1 VAGGIFVTAAAAAG
15 SDGDPSATAAASAPL
30 SELTVA
36 PPTDYPDV
44 RLLNGYAFSGQAAFN
59 PANPKRLVVGI
70 AFGTGCYVKS
80 SADGGKTWGALV
92 QLPQL
97 AGAYC
102 WYEVSPAV
110 TYAVGG
116 GRLYAAYPYQKPGP
130 SCLLN
135 GVAFSVSTDQGA
147 TWSAPTSALP
157 EGRLM

>member
-1 VAGGIFVTAAAAAG
+1 
-15 SDGDPSATAAASAPL
+15 
-30 SELTVA
+30 
-36 PPTDYPDV
+36 
-44 RLLNGYAFSGQAAFN
+44 
-59 PANPKRLVVGI
+59 
-70 AFGTGCYVKS
+70 
-80 SADGGKTWGALV
+80 LV

-157 EGRLM
+157 EGGLCDDDGFVDVRMAAEPDGRWVYVAAN